1 MPHSAC
7 DIFTDGLGPIPLW
20 YDVTIYTNN
29 WITDNGDGLK
39 GQEKGCGDLLS
50 WNAETVDQ
58 PIDGGAWTATHAYSF
73 TLPLTIKSGCVE
85 RAIKSA
91 GGPDLQC
98 FNYDVTDWG
107 NPFGG
112 IGI

>member
-1 MPHSAC
+1 V
-7 DIFTDGLGPIPLW
+7 TD
-20 YDVTIYTNN
+20 
-29 WITDNGDGLK
+29 K
-39 GQEKGCGDLLS
+39 
-50 WNAETVDQ
+50 
-58 PIDGGAWTATHAYSF
+58 IDGGAWTATNAYSF

-91 GGPDLQC
+91 GGPDGLKC